1 MMLGITKGELRID
14 LDLRERIIIHLAGA
28 PPLPETHYDARGL
41 PRTIAYMMRVMGM
54 TRNTITNALYMLE
67 AEGLVTVEGIIN
79 IKESSARYGGHGA
92 NVYALTADGELLA
105 EAIKRRAI

>member
-14 LDLRERIIIHLAGA
+14 LDLRERIVIHLAGA

-54 TRNTITNALYMLE
+54 TRNSITYTLDMLE
-67 AEGLVTVEGIIN
+67 SEGLVSAVAIIN
-79 IKESSARYGGHGA
+79 IKETSARYRGRGA

-105 EAIKRRAI
+105 EAIRRRAV

>member
-1 MMLGITKGELRID
+1 VILRIQHKELTID
-14 LDLRERIIIHLAGA
+14 LDMRERIIIHLASA

-54 TRNTITNALYMLE
+54 TRNSITYALDKLE
-67 AEGLVTVEGIIN
+67 SEGLVTVEGIIN
-79 IKESSARYGGHGA
+79 IKESSARYGGRGA

-105 EAIKRRAI
+105 EAIRRRAV

>member
-28 PPLPETHYDARGL
+28 PPLPETHYDPRGL
-41 PRTIAYMMRVMGM
+41 PRTIAYMMRIMGM
-54 TRNTITNALYMLE
+54 KRNSITYALDMLE
-67 AEGLVTVEGIIN
+67 AEGLVSAVAIIN
-79 IKESSARYGGHGA
+79 TKESSARYGGRGA

-105 EAIKRRAI
+105 EAIRRRTT